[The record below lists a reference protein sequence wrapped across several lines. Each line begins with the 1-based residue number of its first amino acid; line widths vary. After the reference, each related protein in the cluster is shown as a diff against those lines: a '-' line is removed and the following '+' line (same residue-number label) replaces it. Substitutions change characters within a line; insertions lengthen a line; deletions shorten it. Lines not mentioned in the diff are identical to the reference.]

1 MRSDIQKF
9 WNTDHKRI
17 SINRGPSSYA
27 VEKEKLFPRNSLV
40 CDLGGGT
47 GSDTTYFLKKGHR
60 VVIIDISDYALSI
73 AAKKA
78 KDQKLSSKLEA
89 RQLDL
94 TEGVIPYKGSP
105 FDIVYSRL
113 TLHEFLK
120 KDLRKIFRN
129 IYKILKPGG
138 HAFITV
144 KSPEDKKEMGYL
156 QKTTRKI
163 NHDVFKSD
171 GIYKTRYSIKT
182 LKKILS
188 EGQIKNFQ
196 IKEVT
201 ENLIGRKDIVKSGRK
216 SFLLNEITINK

>member
-1 MRSDIQKF
+1 MRSGVQKF

-17 SINRGPSSYA
+17 SIKRGPSSYA
-27 VEKEKLFPRNSLV
+27 VGKEKLFPRNSLV
-40 CDLGGGT
+40 LDLGGGT
-47 GSDTTYFLKKGHR
+47 GSDTLYFLKKGHR
-60 VVIIDISDYALSI
+60 VVIVDISDYALSV
-73 AAKKA
+73 AVKKA
-78 KDQKLSSKLEA
+78 KDQELKDKLEV

-94 TEGVIPYKGSP
+94 TDGVIPYKDSL
-105 FDIVYSRL
+105 FDIIYSRL

-138 HAFITV
+138 RAFITV

-163 NHDVFKSD
+163 NRDVFKSD
-171 GIYKTRYSIKT
+171 GIYKTRYSINT

-188 EGQIKNFQ
+188 EDQIKNFQ

-201 ENLIGRKDIVKSGRK
+201 EKLNGRKDIIKSGRK